1 MDLTT
6 AQLKQFEVA
15 ARKAAGRVSND
26 DQVVGEAAGH
36 AVVQLQK
43 HWEQVSTGSQERL
56 NWVGVVA
63 ANYARRLGGKLHR
76 DLPMGKA
83 GSEPPPMHDE
93 DDDNRVAFV
102 IAEMHR
108 GAGSLGSFVALKVD
122 LESRWGL
129 LGGEARSL
137 LHAKYVEGLSTKAI
151 AAERGKDESPG
162 TIDNKLTAAKRAAR
176 LVLQDLF
183 DALRGFE
190 DDSSE
195 VS

>member
-1 MDLTT
+1 M
-6 AQLKQFEVA
+6 
-15 ARKAAGRVSND
+15 
-26 DQVVGEAAGH
+26 
-36 AVVQLQK
+36 
-43 HWEQVSTGSQERL
+43 
-56 NWVGVVA
+56 
-63 ANYARRLGGKLHR
+63 
-76 DLPMGKA
+76 
-83 GSEPPPMHDE
+83 
-93 DDDNRVAFV
+93 
-102 IAEMHR
+102 
-108 GAGSLGSFVALKVD
+108 
-122 LESRWGL
+122 GL